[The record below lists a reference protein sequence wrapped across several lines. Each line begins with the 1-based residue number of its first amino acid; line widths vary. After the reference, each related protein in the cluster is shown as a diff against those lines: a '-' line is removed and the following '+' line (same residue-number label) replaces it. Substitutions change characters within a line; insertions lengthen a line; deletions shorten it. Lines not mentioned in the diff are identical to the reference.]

1 MKKIFLLFYLFGSTF
16 ICFAQNAASA
26 LQVGSVAPFFE
37 AKDQN
42 GSLVSLKNLTNK
54 GEVVLIFYRGQW
66 CPYCNRELKHLED
79 SLSFI
84 TDKGASVI
92 AVTPET
98 TDNVDKTIEK
108 TKATYSILSDN
119 GLKIMKAYKV
129 AFNVDQETIDK
140 YKTYGIDFDKAN
152 GSNGAVLPVPA
163 VYIIDKNGKIKYAY
177 FDTDYRNRAS
187 IKDLAD
193 HL

>member
-1 MKKIFLLFYLFGSTF
+1 MKRIFLLALLACLALVS
-16 ICFAQNAASA
+16 FAQNSSQA
-26 LQVGSVAPFFE
+26 LQVGSTAPLFV

-42 GSLVSLKNLTNK
+42 GKLVSLKEMTKK
-54 GEVVLIFYRGQW
+54 GNVVLIFYRGQW

-79 SLSFI
+79 SLNFI
-84 TDKGASVI
+84 TEKGASVI

-98 TDNVDKTIEK
+98 SDNVNKTIEK
-108 TKATYSILSDN
+108 TKASYSILSDD

-129 AFNVDQETIDK
+129 AFDVDQATIDK
-140 YKTYGIDFDKAN
+140 YKTFGVDFNKAN
-152 GSNGAVLPVPA
+152 GANGAVLPVPA